1 MMTAEMSLDYLS
13 LLLARTVK
21 DALGPDN
28 RMVDSQGMQ
37 ITANLRG
44 RTLKIAIIRCP
55 RIETLQ
61 ATLHDIFRCIRAA
74 EETISITHER
84 KDKRFK

>member
-1 MMTAEMSLDYLS
+1 MMTAEMSLDYPS

-61 ATLHDIFRCIRAA
+61 VTLHDIFRCIRAA